1 MSGLHL
7 QQELKRRRPEIPI
20 VFITAQGHESVRP
33 RPLAGAAVERLFKPF
48 SEAALLAAVDAAL
61 RMR

>member
-1 MSGLHL
+1 LSSSP
-7 QQELKRRRPEIPI
+7 Q
-20 VFITAQGHESVRP
+20 QGHESVRP

-61 RMR
+61 RMK